1 MKWRQSFLLLLT
13 GLCPLAH
20 SVFLPPQYH
29 FISLALPWLKAQMYC
44 RERYTDLATVFNTE
58 DMNRLVNAAQDST
71 GGVKQKAWIGL
82 HDNLTSWRWSFSDNY
97 YSYYRGVEDDYRNWD
112 YGQPDNFLGD
122 QMCVKML
129 SGGVWEDSRCFLQNP
144 FICYDGTNSTSER
157 FIFVEQEMSWPDA
170 QNYCRTRFTDLASI
184 RDKTENQEIQLL
196 AKKRSVW
203 IGLYRTREWSDRS
216 YSAYRNW
223 KDGQPD
229 NVEGRQS
236 CTATDLG
243 NAGLWSDEQCD
254 TVLAFICYGEKE
266 VDETPRTT
274 STTTPKTTSTT
285 TPRTTSTT
293 TPRTTST
300 TTLRTTSTTTPR
312 TTSTTTPRTTST
324 TTPRTTSTTTPTT
337 TSTTTPTTTT
347 STTTLRTKSTTT
359 LRTTSTTTPRT
370 TSTTTPTTT
379 STTTPTTTST
389 TTPTTTSATTPTTT
403 STTTLTTTST
413 MTNPTT
419 ERDSIS
425 TMITSSERLSTSEQH
440 QTSTPEHV
448 IYLGVAFTSKIQLS
462 DDDIKK
468 LVLVKFRNLL
478 IEMGLP
484 TNIKVG
490 LRRPLN

>member
-266 VDETPRTT
+266 GEWVCQNKRSGEDPLVPDLEF
-274 STTTPKTTSTT
+274 
-285 TPRTTSTT
+285 
-293 TPRTTST
+293 
-300 TTLRTTSTTTPR
+300 
-312 TTSTTTPRTTST
+312 
-324 TTPRTTSTTTPTT
+324 
-337 TSTTTPTTTT
+337 
-347 STTTLRTKSTTT
+347 
-359 LRTTSTTTPRT
+359 
-370 TSTTTPTTT
+370 
-379 STTTPTTTST
+379 
-389 TTPTTTSATTPTTT
+389 
-403 STTTLTTTST
+403 
-413 MTNPTT
+413 
-419 ERDSIS
+419 
-425 TMITSSERLSTSEQH
+425 RLM
-440 QTSTPEHV
+440 
-448 IYLGVAFTSKIQLS
+448 
-462 DDDIKK
+462 
-468 LVLVKFRNLL
+468 LL
-478 IEMGLP
+478 WVNKLP
-484 TNIKVG
+484 TVFDGRFFLYEVVPKKTVHSKVCFPFF
-490 LRRPLN
+490 LFYIMSPQ